1 MKIPARPPKLYETF
15 ERIAKQDP
23 SRLARLLANP
33 SMVDE
38 KGRYLH
44 WDDFRF
50 KLGVEGISSEEA
62 WVALKIARNAASQK
76 IGITDTKGTEFTFSE
91 PPKLKETLRHLDMN
105 AGGSLA
111 SDQQSLTSGEGKLY
125 LTQSLAEEPFASS
138 LIEGAATTR
147 QIAKKL
153 IFEGRSPRTKDELMV
168 LNNYRALEF
177 VKQRK
182 DDPLTI
188 GMILELH
195 KLVTDGTM
203 DNPRDSGR
211 VRSSDDV
218 QVVDDSSGEILHQPP
233 SHLELSS
240 RLVDLVNFANSSNHG
255 GLWIHPLVRAFILHF
270 LLSYEHPF
278 VDGNGR
284 VARAL
289 FYWLAIREGYWLI
302 EYVSISSVIAESKI
316 QYGKSFLHVE
326 TDDADLTY
334 FLIYNAKILETA
346 ISRLISYVDRRKN
359 ELSAFESRLSDRS
372 QRDGFNHRQS
382 WVLNEMARGRLP
394 RINIST
400 HADRQGVA
408 YLTAR
413 ADLEDLTVR
422 ALLRKTKVGRESIYS
437 PARDLLSRLT
447 TG

>member
-1 MKIPARPPKLYETF
+1 
-15 ERIAKQDP
+15 
-23 SRLARLLANP
+23 
-33 SMVDE
+33 MVDE

-50 KLGVEGISSEEA
+50 KIGQEGIPADEA
-62 WVALKIARNAASQK
+62 WISLKIARNAASQK
-76 IGITDTKGTEFTFSE
+76 LDIKDTKGLTFSFAE
-91 PPKLKETLRHLDMN
+91 PPKLKEMLRHLDMN
-105 AGGSLA
+105 AGGALA
-111 SDQQSLTSGEGKLY
+111 SDQQALTTGEGRLY

-182 DDPLTI
+182 DEPLTI
-188 GMILELH
+188 DTILELH

-203 DNPRDSGR
+203 DDHRDSGR

-233 SHLELSS
+233 PHQELNERLEK
-240 RLVDLVNFANSSNHG
+240 LVSFANASNHAG
-255 GLWIHPLVRAFILHF
+255 QWIHPLVRAFIIHF
-270 LLSYEHPF
+270 MLSYEHPF

-289 FYWLAIREGYWLI
+289 FYWAALREGYWLI
-302 EYVSISSVIAESKI
+302 EYVSISSIIAESKI

-334 FLIYNAKILETA
+334 FLMYHAKILETS
-346 ISRLISYVDRRKN
+346 ISRLISYVGRRKD
-359 ELSAFESRLSDRS
+359 ELTAFESRLSDRS

-382 WVLNEMARGRLP
+382 WVLNEMARGRMT
-394 RINIST
+394 RINISS
-400 HADRQGVA
+400 HADRQRVA

-413 ADLEDLTVR
+413 SDLESLTKDG
-422 ALLRKTKVGRESIYS
+422 LLRKSKIGRESVYM
-437 PARDLLSRLT
+437 PARDLVSRLT
-447 TG
+447 SR